1 MSKRT
6 LILITF
12 LTLLTAFFVYLA
24 VSQNSTKPVVTKN
37 APVTPT
43 KKPSQAF
50 TTLALTPQKV
60 VLTGK
65 TGTIAVE
72 VDTHGEKNKV
82 TAVQLELKYDSSV
95 VSNLSIQPGTFL
107 EGAAPMINSIDA
119 KTGRVTYA
127 LGISPTKS
135 AKGGKGVVAT
145 ITFQANLAAGRSTE
159 ITVLPT
165 SIITAEGIAES
176 VLLKSTS
183 ALITASSQTAPEG
196 AMIMQKTPSITPTSA
211 Q

>member
-24 VSQNSTKPVVTKN
+24 VSQHSTPPA
-37 APVTPT
+37 APKQASVPPT

-50 TTLALTPQKV
+50 TTLTLVPGPMN
-60 VLTGK
+60 GK
-65 TGTIAVE
+65 TGTVAVQ
-72 VDTHGEKNKV
+72 VDTHGEKNKI
-82 TAVQLELKYDSSV
+82 TAVQLELKYDPSVLSSI
-95 VSNLSIQPGTFL
+95 SIQPGTLL

-127 LGISPTKS
+127 LGISPTKT
-135 AKGGKGVVAT
+135 AKGGKGTVAT
-145 ITFQANLAAGRSTE
+145 ITYQANLASGRSTE
-159 ITVLPT
+159 ITVLPA

-183 ALITASSQTAPEG
+183 ALITGGSQTPPTG
-196 AMIMQKTPSITPTSA
+196 AMMLQKAPSVAPTTA